1 MHVESAFKALTELVE
16 DPNKSLKYAA
26 VWSSVE
32 IIERKP
38 NIAIEVFIG
47 VKELIINSNIDN
59 YIRCEAIMNLA
70 GIVEVIPHLA
80 ERAYSVLKGLNKP
93 YYNEDVKYAA
103 AVSLINIINVRS
115 FDKASYKQVNR
126 LIKIIDLHRT
136 QNFDKDLYLEIDA
149 KATLHTITDYI
160 TQEYKKS
167 KNPEVIE
174 WFIAGFN
181 ELPNISET

>member
-1 MHVESAFKALTELVE
+1 MLKELLNNPSCYVR
-16 DPNKSLKYAA
+16 YAA
-26 VWSSVE
+26 VWSLVE

-80 ERAYSVLKGLNKP
+80 ERAYSVLKGLLLNKP
-93 YYNEDVKYAA
+93 YYNEDVKYEA

-136 QNFDKDLYLEIDA
+136 QNFDKD
-149 KATLHTITDYI
+149 
-160 TQEYKKS
+160 
-167 KNPEVIE
+167 
-174 WFIAGFN
+174 
-181 ELPNISET
+181 

>member
-1 MHVESAFKALTELVE
+1 MHTTEAFDALKELIIDHNIE
-16 DPNKSLKYAA
+16 DFIKCEIASSMAEIVKVMPSEEIITGLKELLNNPNCYVRYAA
-26 VWSSVE
+26 VWSLVE

-80 ERAYSVLKGLNKP
+80 DRAYSVLKGLLLNKP

-126 LIKIIDLHRT
+126 LIKIIDL
-136 QNFDKDLYLEIDA
+136 Q
-149 KATLHTITDYI
+149 
-160 TQEYKKS
+160 
-167 KNPEVIE
+167 
-174 WFIAGFN
+174 
-181 ELPNISET
+181 